1 MKSFWTRQR
10 IEAACLAAV
19 LLLAAG
25 LRLWRLEANGFGTE
39 YYAAGVRSMLQ
50 GARLFFYNAFDPAGF
65 ISLDKPP
72 ITFWIQAAFARVL
85 GFSGWSIHLPQALAG
100 IASVAI
106 LYHLVRRPFGAV
118 TGLIAA
124 LLLAITPI
132 AVAIDR
138 TNNTDSWLVF
148 FLLLAAWAALRGRGL
163 SLVMA
168 MALLGVAFNVKMLA
182 ALVCGPALLAAWLFA
197 CDLGWMRRLGW
208 MAAAGVT
215 LAITSLS
222 WAIAFDLT
230 PADLRPYAGSTKS
243 NSMLELIVVHNGLE
257 RFVRTRV
264 RPEPPAQT
272 VQTAPPTA
280 NPQRYEAYDNIPVGP
295 LRLAQPTPATQF
307 AWLLPLV
314 VLGLVLVR
322 RRDRQH
328 FASLALWGVWAITY
342 GIVFSAAGGI
352 FHIYYLSA
360 MAPPFAAL
368 AAIGCVQLWRRGP
381 AWLALGLAL
390 TAAWQIYLAGAS
402 LGWTAPWLGFP
413 AVGLLAAG
421 GTLWRSKRPPAAIGA
436 VALLILPMAWA
447 LSPVFTSGNRML
459 ASASLPRWLGLDDGR
474 GPLLSRNFPGGTD
487 DPKLLAF
494 LAAHRGD
501 ARYLVAAPT
510 TRLVAPIII
519 RTGEAALPVGGF
531 FGNEPIL
538 TDAEIAALAARG
550 EMRYVLLAPERGQ
563 PNAFSAW
570 VRTHGKPVDAAEWLT
585 PSPTVRRRPLELYD
599 LKVD

>member
-1 MKSFWTRQR
+1 MTAFWTRQR

-19 LLLAAG
+19 LLLAAC

-39 YYAAGVRSMLQ
+39 YYAAGVRSLLQ
-50 GARLFFYNAFDPAGF
+50 GGRLFFYNAFDPGGF

-72 ITFWIQAAFARVL
+72 VAFWIQTAFAWVL

-106 LYHLVRRPFGAV
+106 LYHLVRRSFGAAA
-118 TGLIAA
+118 GLIAA

-182 ALVCGPALLAAWLFA
+182 ALVCGPALLAGWLLA
-197 CDLGWMRRLGW
+197 SNPGWMRRLGW

-215 LAITSLS
+215 LAIVSLS
-222 WAIAFDLT
+222 WAVAFDLT
-230 PADLRPYAGSTKS
+230 PSDFRPYAGSTKS

-257 RFVRTRV
+257 RFVRTRE
-264 RPEPPAQT
+264 RPGPPPQAAQT
-272 VQTAPPTA
+272 AQAAT
-280 NPQRYEAYDNIPVGP
+280 NPQRYEAYDNVPVGP

-322 RRDRQH
+322 RRDHQH
-328 FASLALWGVWAITY
+328 FASLALWGLWAITY

-360 MAPPFAAL
+360 LAPPFAAL
-368 AAIGCVQLWRRGP
+368 AGIGCVQLWRRGP
-381 AWLALGLAL
+381 VWLAMGLAL

-402 LGWTAPWLGFP
+402 LGWTAPWIGFP
-413 AVGLLAAG
+413 AVALLAAMG
-421 GTLWRSKRPPAAIGA
+421 VLWRGKRPPAAIGA
-436 VALLILPMAWA
+436 VALLVLPMAWA
-447 LSPVFTSGNRML
+447 LSPVFTSGNL
-459 ASASLPRWLGLDDGR
+459 TLPSASLPRWLGLNDGR
-474 GPLLSRNFPGGTD
+474 GPLLSRNFASITD
-487 DPKLLAF
+487 DPKLLEF
-494 LAAHRGD
+494 LITHRGG

-519 RTGEAALPVGGF
+519 RTGEAVLPVGGF
-531 FGNEPIL
+531 FGDEPIL
-538 TDAEIAALAARG
+538 AEEAIAALAARG
-550 EMRYVLLAPERGQ
+550 EMRYVLLAGRGRQ
-563 PNAFSAW
+563 SPFATW
-570 VRTHGKPVDAAEWLT
+570 VRAHGKPVDESEWLT
-585 PSPTVRRRPLELYD
+585 PSTATQRRAVELYE
-599 LKVD
+599 LKAD